1 MDILNIVKTI
11 EYQEWLQKRNLQR
24 WVDVKSHDQKID
36 GKNMM
41 HCYRLVQ
48 MAREIAEG
56 KGVIVRRENAAELIS
71 IRRGS

>member
-1 MDILNIVKTI
+1 
-11 EYQEWLQKRNLQR
+11 
-24 WVDVKSHDQKID
+24 
-36 GKNMM
+36 MM

-71 IRRGS
+71 IRRGE

>member
-1 MDILNIVKTI
+1 MVT
-11 EYQEWLQKRNLQR
+11 ERNLQR

-56 KGVIVRRENAAELIS
+56 KVL
-71 IRRGS
+71 

>member
-48 MAREIAEG
+48 MARDC
-56 KGVIVRRENAAELIS
+56 RR
-71 IRRGS
+71 